1 MPNLYI
7 QEPNNKC
14 VAVREAGPAYGNKF
28 LTDISPSD
36 QPSSMVWGIVLMPLP
51 QTWIEYPFYKTP
63 AVNKENCAVFISG
76 WPEKTD
82 PFTQEDLLYSEDE
95 QVQELIF
102 RIKTSFFIP
111 YSEKLANRLV
121 TLFKDAK
128 EEDPTCPG
136 ISVDSLSYFY
146 NFLQLHTNLKCPTV
160 SLTPEYNIY
169 ASWRDDQKRLFSVLF
184 LPNGDVRFVI
194 FKPNDRHPERKI
206 RISGITTT
214 DFLKETVAPYGVWD
228 WISE

>member
-1 MPNLYI
+1 MERPYSG
-7 QEPNNKC
+7 
-14 VAVREAGPAYGNKF
+14 A
-28 LTDISPSD
+28 
-36 QPSSMVWGIVLMPLP
+36 WGIILIPPLMRRHK
-51 QTWIEYPFYKTP
+51 YYFYDTP
-63 AVNKENCAVFISG
+63 ATNKESVEGVISE

-95 QVQELIF
+95 QVQELIS
-102 RIKTSFFIP
+102 RIETSLFIP
-111 YSEKLANRLV
+111 YRQKLANRLV

-128 EEDPTCPG
+128 EEDPTCLG
-136 ISVDSLSYFY
+136 ISAGSLRYFY
-146 NFLQLHTNLKCPTV
+146 NFLQLHTNLKCPTI

-194 FKPNDRHPERKI
+194 FKPNDRHPELKI

-214 DFLKETVAPYGVWD
+214 DFLMETVAPYGVWD